1 VDFANIIQTLALYA
15 LPVLFAM
22 ARLHHSR
29 YLAAPM
35 PGRAMQNGGHRGA

>member
-1 VDFANIIQTLALYA
+1 MAAGAA

-29 YLAAPM
+29 YLAALDAAP
-35 PGRAMQNGGHRGA
+35 RHAE